1 MKKNYFKKSLSLI
14 MTVLMLMSCWVF
26 VAPTEAEA
34 AALETASALY
44 NKAQLNGINTNID
57 TTMTTVLGKFKDPNM
72 EGDENASYHVSQYGS
87 QHYKNIYY
95 SPTVTTSMPAA
106 KMTGISNIDS
116 VMVYYPE
123 TVMIYDGSTKPQMGV
138 VACVD
143 GGNYAVRAL
152 SVYISANANGIVIT
166 DHWKGSTTANLAHII
181 NMHNGSYQMS
191 NDGNEHSSYKHNTA
205 DHGEWYFYASDLR
218 FDGTLASDEFV
229 RTITPTWGFYG
240 AYYRYYWLGNQT
252 GSLTKI
258 TDVADTNIY
267 VMNVK
272 AYRDLLTTINTDKT
286 NITNNAGQYTPESV
300 KAYVTAAN
308 AILNLNP
315 KNVSQSGSAVKT
327 WGSNMSTALTNYN
340 TAKNGLK
347 NREYEVTYDNMFS
360 LADWKY
366 SASSEKA
373 NVTTDLTNG
382 KVTVQNTNASGEY
395 VTPHSGN
402 STNAN
407 TRNTSNY
414 AMPVVGGQEYV
425 FKYTTDHAD
434 TQMFAFFYDAN
445 GGHTGTYGAYNLTV
459 KNGTGQATFKA
470 PDNATQMEIRFDNNT
485 GATTANF
492 WDIMIY
498 PAAVKTELGVDNWTN
513 RPIRTVYAYNA
524 SVGTLPTPVRPGY
537 IFDGWKEDT
546 NGDGI
551 GDAAISGT
559 VTKSRVLYSSWK
571 PGTMDVGYDNLF
583 SLAAWANTKS
593 NGKGNTTNTT
603 NIVVDL
609 DAGTI
614 AVSGKSDA
622 YTTYGGGS
630 DQYHVPVT
638 AGETYIFDY
647 DATSTNGTYQ
657 AFVFF
662 YNDAGSGVTGA
673 IYNGSAQSNA
683 HIGLYNGQPITFTVP
698 SGCTKV
704 GFRVGI
710 CGDAEGT
717 ATYSNIGVY
726 KKADY
731 DAYAK
736 NYEKV
741 REAFLIGDT
750 KNLMTPTRE
759 GYNFEGWTLADGTK
773 VTSTAGFDANTT
785 VYANWSRNFTV
796 TYYYGDNTT
805 VLATKTVKEGETVG
819 ALPTVV
825 PTKDTTAEYS
835 YEFSYWYA
843 NGTKFTADTV
853 ITADLSVFPV
863 FNNIAHSDF
872 TFTLVKAST
881 CTANATVTKKCG
893 NCSYSFGDV
902 TYNPAEDANA
912 ASHTGWLAKGHDYS
926 AGEILANSSTGNTD
940 ADTHSIK
947 CARYDTCKSVEKV
960 AHSWAGSDP
969 EGATCTTPGTINW
982 SCPCGAE
989 KTTTGDIAADA
1000 HNYDETTGTP
1010 NGDNE
1015 THTVACTY
1023 DAGHTKSVAC
1033 TDADNNCEC
1042 DICGQELIHVY
1053 DQKTET
1059 YKKSDADCVNDAVY
1073 YYTCKCGKQGTETW
1087 IKTGTKVEHTYTN
1100 YVYNNDAKC
1109 GVDGTKT
1116 AECDTCDT
1124 GATNTITAEG
1134 TAREH
1139 EFTGAIKDNENG
1151 THSYKCK
1158 YDDCDVYGGTVNCTY
1173 GEWDTSDS
1181 DYHVATCTA
1190 CGYELKGEHDWTH
1203 WATTDEYKQADGQ
1216 HSRSCYVCYKEV
1228 VKNCTYT
1235 RYSYAETCTTDG
1247 YTRNSCEYC
1256 GHNYK
1261 TNIIGKTGHDYT
1273 GAVKSYNNGQHSF
1286 LCVNGCNT
1294 YGYAGVENA
1303 RTTCTYEYTNTAAGA
1318 HKATCTACNYSFD
1331 EACSGGHA
1339 SCTTLKVCDKCNTEY
1354 GVTDPHSFTGTVV
1367 ELEGDKHAYLCE
1379 YCSTAGLYG
1388 VGADKGATEDCFGG
1402 TATCKDLAV
1411 CTKCSDTYGSLA
1423 AHTFDGE
1430 AVKLEGDVHAY
1441 RCSVCKDD
1449 TLYGVGTTIND
1460 TVACSG
1466 GTATCKDLAVC
1477 DICKDTHGDYA
1488 PHTFDGDAVKLE
1500 GDVHAYR
1507 CSVCEDATLY
1517 GVGTTINDTVAC
1529 SGGTATCTALAVCDI
1544 CKDTHGELDA
1554 EAHKWGDWANVA
1566 NTETHKR
1573 VCEYNADHIETAD
1586 CFTPDIVVV
1595 APDCETPG
1603 YTLNTCAICDHEWH
1617 TAPTEALGHDWSAW
1631 VKNNNGT
1638 HTRTCQDETCKYGE
1652 NGGAKVETASCTKEN
1667 ADAVVTK
1674 PTCTEDGYTTY
1685 TCKDCGY
1692 VWEADATDATGH
1704 SYTEKTKKT
1713 DSEYQRSTQD
1723 CVTDWT
1729 YWYRCDNCDVSAE
1742 TEKDKYENEADL
1754 YWVREAATGHKFDA
1768 KTQKYLATAATCT
1781 AKATYYY
1788 SCSVCDASSKGTVD
1802 EKTYESGQ
1810 ILGHK
1815 WEKPAEENLA
1825 DYLAT
1830 KSDCITDAT
1839 YYYVCDRT
1847 DCGISSKDYD
1857 GSTWTDLDS
1866 KSGHDFTDGYTEG
1879 AAATC
1884 TTDGVVEH
1892 YTCQICGKH
1901 FKADMT
1907 TEIAADKL
1915 TINALKHDLEDVAA
1929 KAATCEENGYT
1940 KHKQCQREGCDY
1952 RKDYEEI
1959 PAKGHDFK
1967 AENGYY
1973 VDSVYNYHAY
1983 YCSNC
1988 DAYGV
1993 DGVKY
1998 ATDYS
2003 EMDLAVVGGIKCEF
2017 TGEYVNY
2024 DAADGTH
2031 SHKLNCVCGNV
2042 SSAVCAD
2049 AEPQRVAPTCTENA
2063 KYVNI
2068 CDVCS
2073 FEWTVEGTAE
2083 ADQALGHDL
2092 AVESNGDGT
2101 HSIACQR
2108 DNCDY
2113 AEATEK
2119 CATETPA
2126 TICGTYDICDTCKS
2140 AFGDVKPHV
2149 FTNYVSD
2156 NNATCTED
2164 GTKTA
2169 ICDTCTGEDKAKD
2182 TVADKGSALGHDMSD
2197 FGYSVEGWTKMP
2209 EDFDATIIKEA
2220 TCHEEGVKI
2229 SFCARCDY
2237 YETQQVPSDPNL
2249 HVWEK
2254 DENGELVWTSVGG
2267 NCATGVTKVNKC
2279 TAESC
2284 RATQTKTEPA
2294 AHKWSI
2300 VYIEKAGCV
2309 TYGYIDFVC
2318 DECGFTGTLE
2328 AAEGKT
2334 EFDGKDYSGDEYGI
2348 VPVGSHDFEKHAS
2361 VTGDFAAFNGEI
2373 VYVDDEGN
2381 IAFVEK
2387 FPEYNADGYAYKCCK
2402 ICTAKEKVVLE
2413 AMGKQAYDEDGDL
2426 VHKHAEY
2433 ATINEDGTITYKSTL
2448 KTNAYVAPTCTVGGH
2463 KDYEECMR
2471 CSFSEYMLNRDE
2483 VYLEP
2488 LGHSDANNDGKCD
2501 TCKATV
2507 KNDASDSCGC
2517 ACHKESGFMKF
2528 IYKILRFFWKLFKI
2542 NKTCGCGYI
2551 HY

>member
-1 MKKNYFKKSLSLI
+1 MKKNLFKKSMSVFL
-14 MTVLMLMSCWVF
+14 TALMLLSCWVF
-26 VAPTEAEA
+26 VPEVHEHLEAEA
-34 AALETASALY
+34 AALEAASSLY
-44 NKAQLNGINTNID
+44 NKSLLNGINTNID
-57 TTMTTVLGKFKDPNM
+57 TTMTTVLGKFKDPSM

-191 NDGNEHSSYKHNTA
+191 NDGNEHSSYKHNTK

-300 KAYVTAAN
+300 KAYVTAAK
-308 AILNLNP
+308 AILDLNP

-407 TRNTSNY
+407 TRNTNNY
-414 AMPVVGGQEYV
+414 AMPVIGGQEYV

-498 PAAVKTELGVDNWTN
+498 PAAVKTEKNVDSWTN

-546 NGDGI
+546 DGDGI
-551 GDAAISGT
+551 GDAAISGN

-593 NGKGNTTNTT
+593 NGKGNAANTS
-603 NIVVDL
+603 NIAVDL
-609 DAGTI
+609 NAGTI
-614 AVSGKSDA
+614 AVTGKSDA

-630 DQYHVPVT
+630 DQYHVAVT

-710 CGDAEGT
+710 CGDTEGT

-726 KKADY
+726 KKSAY

-736 NYEKV
+736 DYAKV

-773 VTSTAGFDANTT
+773 VTTTAGFDANTV
-785 VYANWSRNFTV
+785 VYANWSRTFTV
-796 TYYYGDNTT
+796 TYYDSDRTNDIDS
-805 VLATKTVKEGETVG
+805 ATVKEGATVG
-819 ALPTVV
+819 SLTSKKPSKKADANYSYTFKGWELADGTTF
-825 PTKDTTAEYS
+825 TKDTAVTSDLAVYPS
-835 YEFSYWYA
+835 Y
-843 NGTKFTADTV
+843 
-853 ITADLSVFPV
+853 
-863 FNNIAHSDF
+863 
-872 TFTLVKAST
+872 
-881 CTANATVTKKCG
+881 TVTAHGNFNFNELISGATCDKNAIVIKKCG
-893 NCSYSFGDV
+893 NCGYSFGEV
-902 TYNPAEDANA
+902 VYNPAEDPDA
-912 ASHTGWLAKGHDYS
+912 ASNTGYLAFGHNFL
-926 AGEILANSSTGNTD
+926 AGEILAGSSSGND
-940 ADTHSIK
+940 ELGTHKIK
-947 CARYDTCKSVEKV
+947 CAEYTAC
-960 AHSWAGSDP
+960 
-969 EGATCTTPGTINW
+969 GATETVTHDWANMGETGADCTTAGTVKW
-982 SCPCGAE
+982 QCPCGAE
-989 KTTTGDIAADA
+989 RTTTGTTNGEHD
-1000 HNYDETTGTP
+1000 YDYTTGTP
-1010 NGDNE
+1010 NGDGK
-1015 THTVACTY
+1015 TH
-1023 DAGHTKSVAC
+1023 SVICGNNDDHREIIDC
-1033 TDADNNCEC
+1033 TDNDNNCVC
-1042 DICGQELIHVY
+1042 DICGQELIHIY
-1053 DQKTET
+1053 NKQTET
-1059 YKKSDADCVNDAVY
+1059 YLASAATCVNDATY
-1073 YYTCKCGKQGTETW
+1073 YYTCQCGKQGTETW
-1087 IKTGTKVEHTYTN
+1087 TKTGTKLEHTYTN

-1116 AECDTCDT
+1116 AECDTCNT
-1124 GATNTITAEG
+1124 GATDTITAEG

-1139 EFTGAIKDNENG
+1139 EYTGAIKDNENG

-1158 YDDCDVYGGTVNCTY
+1158 YDDCDVYGGTVDCTY
-1173 GEWDTSDS
+1173 GEWDTTDS

-1190 CGYELKGEHDWTH
+1190 CGHELKGEHDWTH

-1247 YTRNSCEYC
+1247 FTRNSCEYC

-1273 GAVKSYNNGQHSF
+1273 GTVKSYNNGQHSF
-1286 LCVNGCNT
+1286 LCKNGCNT

-1303 RTTCTYEYTNTAAGA
+1303 RTTCTYDYTNTAAGE
-1318 HKATCTACNYSFD
+1318 HKATCKACAYSFT
-1331 EACSGGHA
+1331 EACSGGQA

-1354 GVTDPHSFTGTVV
+1354 GEKDPHSFTGTVV
-1367 ELEGDKHAYLCE
+1367 ELEGDKHAYLCA
-1379 YCSTAGLYG
+1379 YCSTEGLWG
-1388 VGADKGATEDCFGG
+1388 VGTDEGATEDCFGGSATCKDLAVCEKCSDTYGTLAAHTFDGEAVKLEGDEHAYRCSVCKDDTLYGVGSEVGVTEACAGG

-1411 CTKCSDTYGSLA
+1411 CDKCEDTHGDYT
-1423 AHTFDGE
+1423 AHTFNGD

-1466 GTATCKDLAVC
+1466 GKATCTDLAVC
-1477 DICKDTHGDYA
+1477 DICNDTHGVLDPFEHKYS
-1488 PHTFDGDAVKLE
+1488 DECVNVE
-1500 GDVHAYR
+1500 G
-1507 CSVCEDATLY
+1507 E
-1517 GVGTTINDTVAC
+1517 N
-1529 SGGTATCTALAVCDI
+1529 
-1544 CKDTHGELDA
+1544 E
-1554 EAHKWGDWANVA
+1554 HKYI
-1566 NTETHKR
+1566 
-1573 VCEYNADHIETAD
+1573 CEYNSEHYYLESCTNLT
-1586 CFTPDIVVV
+1586 FTYVK
-1595 APDCETPG
+1595 PDCEAEG
-1603 YTLNTCAICDHEWH
+1603 YTINTCGLCGHSWNDNIV
-1617 TAPTEALGHDWSAW
+1617 PALEHQWGAW
-1631 VKNNNGT
+1631 VSNNDGT
-1638 HTRTCQDETCKYGE
+1638 HTRTCEREGCDYGTD
-1652 NGGAKVETASCTKEN
+1652 GAAKVVTAHCNDSVSMSNT
-1667 ADAVVTK
+1667 AA
-1674 PTCTEDGYTTY
+1674 PTCTEKGYTTY
-1685 TCKDCGY
+1685 WCGDCGY
-1692 VWEADATDATGH
+1692 TWVDDYVDPTGH
-1704 SYTEKTKKT
+1704 SFNDKIKVLDEDYNRTKLSCT
-1713 DSEYQRSTQD
+1713 SDE
-1723 CVTDWT
+1723 T
-1729 YWYRCDNCDVSAE
+1729 YWYRCDNCKVSAE

-1754 YWVREAATGHKFDA
+1754 YYVN
-1768 KTQKYLATAATCT
+1768 KT
-1781 AKATYYY
+1781 
-1788 SCSVCDASSKGTVD
+1788 
-1802 EKTYESGQ
+1802 
-1810 ILGHK
+1810 
-1815 WEKPAEENLA
+1815 
-1825 DYLAT
+1825 
-1830 KSDCITDAT
+1830 
-1839 YYYVCDRT
+1839 
-1847 DCGISSKDYD
+1847 
-1857 GSTWTDLDS
+1857 
-1866 KSGHDFTDGYTEG
+1866 KSGHDFSDMIPTEKYLMSE
-1879 AAATC
+1879 ATC
-1884 TTDGVVEH
+1884 TVASVYYFACKNCGEASKDSHYQYGSRLGHDWTETERYLKSAADCVNNEVYYKECSRCHYSSQNLGDETWTKENTLTGHDFDHDNDGVVGNEGDAGYTAGVEAKCLTDGMTEH
-1892 YTCQICGKH
+1892 YTCETCGKH
-1901 FKADMT
+1901 FKADKE

-1915 TINALKHDLEDVAA
+1915 VIAGLKHNYKTIDA
-1929 KAATCEENGYT
+1929 KPATCEEAGNVE
-1940 KHKQCQREGCDY
+1940 HRQCQREGCGY
-1952 RKDYEEI
+1952 RNVADWEI
-1959 PAKGHDFK
+1959 PATGHDFK

-1973 VDSVYNYHAY
+1973 SDAINNYHAY
-1983 YCSNC
+1983 KCTNC

-1993 DGVKY
+1993 NGVKY
-1998 ATDYS
+1998 SVEFDGLDWVI
-2003 EMDLAVVGGIKCEF
+2003 EGGVECEF

-2024 DAADGTH
+2024 EADGIH
-2031 SHKLNCVCGNV
+2031 SHKLTCVCGNE
-2042 SSAVCAD
+2042 SSEACAD
-2049 AEPQRVAPTCTENA
+2049 ASGDYTEAKCGVNGYYTYICEDCGFEWVEEVENSALAHNFDNVAWTQIPGKDKHTRACSNGCGEIQTKDCTTDNPADTCGER
-2063 KYVNI
+2063 NI
-2068 CDVCS
+2068 CK
-2073 FEWTVEGTAE
+2073 E
-2083 ADQALGHDL
+2083 
-2092 AVESNGDGT
+2092 
-2101 HSIACQR
+2101 
-2108 DNCDY
+2108 
-2113 AEATEK
+2113 
-2119 CATETPA
+2119 
-2126 TICGTYDICDTCKS
+2126 CGS
-2140 AFGDVKPHV
+2140 AFGTELPHDWQEV
-2149 FTNYVSD
+2149 EDAAYLKSA
-2156 NNATCTED
+2156 ATCEANAVYYKKCANGC
-2164 GTKTA
+2164 GTNNENNPTWV
-2169 ICDTCTGEDKAKD
+2169 KAD
-2182 TVADKGSALGHDMSD
+2182 SALGHKMFVFADADSLQYKVSGVWYYD
-2197 FGYSVEGWTKMP
+2197 NAYGYDLSKWAGKP
-2209 EDFDATIIKEA
+2209 ADFDESMIYRP
-2220 TCHEEGVKI
+2220 TCSEDGVAI
-2229 SFCARCDY
+2229 SFCTREGCTHYVTKASTKLD
-2237 YETQQVPSDPNL
+2237 DA
-2249 HVWEK
+2249 HIW
-2254 DENGELVWTSVGG
+2254 GEEVSAGG
-2267 NCATGVTKVNKC
+2267 NCATGVTFKKEC
-2279 TAESC
+2279 TAC
-2284 RATQTKTEPA
+2284 
-2294 AHKWSI
+2294 
-2300 VYIEKAGCV
+2300 
-2309 TYGYIDFVC
+2309 
-2318 DECGFTGTLE
+2318 
-2328 AAEGKT
+2328 GKT
-2334 EFDGKDYSGDEYGI
+2334 ITRVEAIDHDYR
-2348 VPVGSHDFEKHAS
+2348 V
-2361 VTGDFAAFNGEI
+2361 I
-2373 VYVDDEGN
+2373 VYVPATCEEATYEYVVCAVCGDDDEIYTGEALGHNWDTLVVDKQVTCGQTGRQHSICSRCNAAGNYEELPKLGHVWDEEGFTPDMLEYDDGIYVAASDATCEFEGHNGYYKCLKCSYDQHLDEEWRKDNIIAKKDHEDNDGNGKCDGCNAKLYGDEGN
-2381 IAFVEK
+2381 
-2387 FPEYNADGYAYKCCK
+2387 
-2402 ICTAKEKVVLE
+2402 
-2413 AMGKQAYDEDGDL
+2413 
-2426 VHKHAEY
+2426 
-2433 ATINEDGTITYKSTL
+2433 KS
-2448 KTNAYVAPTCTVGGH
+2448 
-2463 KDYEECMR
+2463 
-2471 CSFSEYMLNRDE
+2471 
-2483 VYLEP
+2483 
-2488 LGHSDANNDGKCD
+2488 CD
-2501 TCKATV
+2501 CI
-2507 KNDASDSCGC
+2507 
-2517 ACHKESGFMKF
+2517 CHKENWFSKI
-2528 IYKILRFFWKLFKI
+2528 IYKILCFFWRLFGIGKSCD
-2542 NKTCGCGYI
+2542 CGAV